1 MKKSTL
7 FYLIT
12 VGLLCFSFVL
22 NAKNVYL
29 SATGDDINDGLSE
42 ASAVKTLGRVHAIVA
57 TGDIIFVNGTI
68 DIDEDPSAS
77 TSKTLGTVYLH
88 AETNTRAGFYF
99 IAGNWHNVTF
109 KGTDNTSDGF
119 VGNNNGRLFFI
130 DGGTHAF
137 ENLFFKEG
145 RVLYSDGG
153 HAFWLRNAIMS
164 FKNCVFEQNTAA
176 RNPGNPLTV
185 VGTNGRGGAFKI
197 ANGTTNFDDCVFR
210 DNENTLG
217 SGLFIE
223 GGNVNITGCVFE
235 NNDVSDINGSSGG
248 AIYTWVS
255 GNNATINLIIS
266 KTLFKGNQTVN
277 DGGAIAMMNLSER
290 TNSKTNLDITNCAF
304 VGNVAQRGGA
314 LVLYNTRTGTS
325 DDIIIRNTT
334 FYGNSASSDGG
345 TICLWA
351 SQPGSTFTMVNCT
364 MIGNTTNGNV
374 GHGAGIVS
382 MNHASH
388 PTLNLTKRIYNCIFE
403 YNRSLS
409 DNQFSDIRFRSTPVL
424 NEVEIKHSYIG
435 WASGTADN
443 DAYPGNNINYCTA
456 TQYTNATGIVPVTE
470 FEYYVSNFY
479 GIPLTKNALARQ
491 FGNAS
496 YLTQYDIVEEDQLGF
511 TRTIVNDNCAVG
523 AVEKTITA
531 FGGVE
536 DDGPISSLRL
546 SENALNQLLVQQ
558 HELSLSPNSNHAVLT
573 IYNVSGTILEQGID
587 RVSIRQLPKG
597 VYVVHVKINETEYT
611 QKFIK

>member
-1 MKKSTL
+1 MKNNT
-7 FYLIT
+7 
-12 VGLLCFSFVL
+12 FSWTIIVIFLWCNFTL

-68 DIDEDPSAS
+68 DIDKDPSAS

-88 AETNTRAGFYF
+88 PASNTRAGFYF
-99 IAGNWHNVTF
+99 TAGNWNNVTF
-109 KGTDNTSDGF
+109 KGTNNTLDGF

-130 DGGTHAF
+130 DGGTHGF

-145 RVLYSDGG
+145 RVLYDDGG
-153 HAFWLRNAIMS
+153 HAFWLRNSNLS
-164 FKNCVFEQNTAA
+164 FKNCVFENNTAA
-176 RNPGNPLTV
+176 RNPENLLAV
-185 VGTNGRGGAFKI
+185 VGTNGRGGAFRI
-197 ANGTTNFDDCVFR
+197 VTGTTSFDDCVFR
-210 DNENTLG
+210 NNENTLG

-223 GGNVNITGCVFE
+223 GGNVTITGCVFE
-235 NNDVSDINGSSGG
+235 GNDVSDINGSSGG

-255 GNNATINLIIS
+255 GSVGINLNIS
-266 KTLFKGNQTVN
+266 NTLFKGNQTVG
-277 DGGAIAMMNLSER
+277 DGGAIAMINLTNR
-290 TNSKTNLDITNCAF
+290 TALKTTLNLTNCAF
-304 VGNVAQRGGA
+304 ISNTAQRGGA
-314 LVLYNTRTGTS
+314 LVLNNIRTGTS
-325 DDIIIRNTT
+325 DDIVIKNTT
-334 FYGNSASSDGG
+334 FYGNHASVDGG

-351 SQPGSTFTMVNCT
+351 SQPQSNFTMVNCT
-364 MIGNTTNGNV
+364 MVGNTTNGNV
-374 GHGAGIVS
+374 GHGAGIIS
-382 MNHASH
+382 MNNATY
-388 PTLNLTKRIYNCIFE
+388 PTSNLNKKLYNCIFD

-409 DNQFSDIRFRSTPVL
+409 DQHFSDICFRSTPVS
-424 NEVEIKHSYIG
+424 NEVEIKNSYIG
-435 WASGTADN
+435 WTAETADN
-443 DAYPGNNINYCTA
+443 ITYPQNSINYCTS
-456 TQYTNATGIVPVTE
+456 TQYTNATGIVPATE
-470 FEYYVSNFY
+470 FAYYASNFY

-536 DDGPISSLRL
+536 DDGPISSLKL
-546 SENALNQLLVQQ
+546 SENELSQLLVQQ

-573 IYNVSGTILEQGID
+573 IYNVSGTILKQGID
-587 RVSIRQLPKG
+587 RVNIQQLPKG

-611 QKFIK
+611 QKIIK